1 MYSRRTSTTTL
12 ILSLALALSLAPA
25 PARAEGNEAPADIT
39 SSTMDETA
47 SSTTDATVDS
57 REQANVH
64 ESDVANIEPIADQD
78 ASSTSSVA
86 AETEAQTEM
95 SGPEDVSDSSEDG
108 DAEERDQA
116 TPEPETDATGNDEE
130 NPTPDVS
137 DDERFAGIDTEL
149 TAANADHIRSWTR
162 LWGQTAYDTM
172 QAILRADGAFPN
184 GSGGTVIVAT
194 GEGYWD
200 ALSAAGLAGLSGA
213 PILITA
219 SSALS
224 PQTKAEIARI
234 KPTRILVMGGSNALS
249 DTCFA
254 QIKALCPKDTQ
265 RIWGR
270 HADDTAVEIFKAGKD
285 WSKTAIVATSA
296 GYWDALSIAPYAYS
310 RHAPIFLT
318 NSSVNSDSRILSD
331 SSLSAIKAGGFE
343 RVIIVGGP
351 IAVPASVEGQLTGI
365 GIPATAVQRIY
376 GEVALDTSAEIAKWE
391 VKNEKMSLDN
401 LSVATSNGY
410 WDALTGAALTGKQ
423 DSILVL
429 VNPDGDYRAL
439 DAVYGYDGSVTNGH
453 VYGGNIA
460 IADEVFDRISG
471 NFGVSVT
478 ARESTIQQGSAT
490 RLTGTTVG
498 NAPNAR
504 YDWVWVR
511 DGNGETGRATG
522 SSFDFKPPLSGTYR
536 VTCTVTSG
544 EESHSV
550 STRINVRQNGPES
563 YAAANALQRKVVESA
578 RRVPSPGPGLCSEWV
593 GEVFGDAGMRYI
605 GDQDACDMCRNYC
618 HTTDR
623 NELKVGM
630 VLAVT
635 SHPHTIMGYIYGHI
649 AIYIGDGQVMD
660 NVGVIRT
667 KTLDEW
673 VSHYG
678 ASEPVKW
685 GWYDNRP
692 LA

>member
-1 MYSRRTSTTTL
+1 MSIRHRSTASL
-12 ILSLALALSLAPA
+12 ILSIALSLSLAPA
-25 PARAEGNEAPADIT
+25 TARAEGDAAPTDGAFEAVAVADQ
-39 SSTMDETA
+39 STPDPGADAENLTDPRG
-47 SSTTDATVDS
+47 SDATSD
-57 REQANVH
+57 EQQELDEIAP
-64 ESDVANIEPIADQD
+64 ESGADAPDQERPVAD
-78 ASSTSSVA
+78 
-86 AETEAQTEM
+86 
-95 SGPEDVSDSSEDG
+95 
-108 DAEERDQA
+108 
-116 TPEPETDATGNDEE
+116 TD
-130 NPTPDVS
+130 
-137 DDERFAGIDTEL
+137 DDDRFAGIDTEL
-149 TAANADHIRSWTR
+149 TAANADKLRSWTR

-172 QAILRADGAFPN
+172 QAILRADDAFPD

-213 PILITA
+213 PILITER
-219 SSALS
+219 STLTT
-224 PQTKAEIARI
+224 QTMAEIARI
-234 KPTRILVMGGSNALS
+234 QPDRILVMGGSSALS
-249 DTCFA
+249 DACFD

-265 RIWGR
+265 RIWGQE
-270 HADDTAVEIFKAGKD
+270 ADDTAVEIYKAGKD
-285 WSKTAIVATSA
+285 WSKTAIIATST
-296 GYWDALSIAPYAYS
+296 GYWDALSIAPYAYA

-318 NSSVNSDSRILSD
+318 RSSGNSDGLVLSD
-331 SSLSAIKAGGFE
+331 STLSAIKSGEFD

-351 IAVPASVEGQLTGI
+351 YVVSTSVEGQLAGI
-365 GIPATAVQRIY
+365 GIPATSIQRLY

-391 VKNEKMSLDN
+391 VEVEGMSLDN
-401 LSVATSNGY
+401 LSVATSSGY

-423 DSILVL
+423 DSVLVL

-439 DAVYGYDGSVTNGH
+439 DAVYAFDGIVENGH
-453 VYGGNIA
+453 VYGGNA
-460 IADEVFDRISG
+460 VIADEVFDRIAGSFAV
-471 NFGVSVT
+471 NVS
-478 ARESTIQQGSAT
+478 ASEGTIWQGSST
-490 RLTGTTVG
+490 TLTGTTVG
-498 NAPNAR
+498 DAENAR
-504 YDWVWVR
+504 YDWTWKR
-511 DGNGETGRATG
+511 ETSGETGSASG
-522 SSFDFKPPLSGTYR
+522 STFDFNPPLSGTYT
-536 VTCTVTSG
+536 VTCTVTAG
-544 EESHSV
+544 EEAHSS
-550 STRINVRQNGPES
+550 STRIDVRQNGPES
-563 YAAANALQRKVVESA
+563 LAASNATQRAVVDSA
-578 RRVPSPGPGLCSEWV
+578 CRVPSPGPGLCSEWV

-618 HTTDR
+618 HSTDR

-649 AIYIGDGQVMD
+649 AIYIGDGKVMD